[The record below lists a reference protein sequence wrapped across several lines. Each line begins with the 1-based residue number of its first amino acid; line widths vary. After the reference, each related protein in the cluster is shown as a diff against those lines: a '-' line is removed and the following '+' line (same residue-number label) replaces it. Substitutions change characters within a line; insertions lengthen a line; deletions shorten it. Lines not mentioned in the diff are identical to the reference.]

1 MKKIVNKTFQI
12 FIDFLVLVITVLIL
26 FSLYKIISIK
36 FLHKPYSNIF
46 GYTTFEIATGS
57 MEPTLNV
64 KDIIIVKITKDVK
77 ENDIV
82 TYKENDDLITHRVI
96 SVGENTI
103 VTKGDANNS
112 EDVNVKKENIVGKL
126 ACTIHKGGMLRDIFI
141 TPKII
146 ISLVVTLIL
155 VNICLS
161 YKDPKKE
168 TKTFQNIKD
177 EIFKNNYK

>member
-36 FLHKPYSNIF
+36 ILHKPYSNIF

-77 ENDIV
+77 END
-82 TYKENDDLITHRVI
+82 TLDITL
-96 SVGENTI
+96 S
-103 VTKGDANNS
+103 
-112 EDVNVKKENIVGKL
+112 
-126 ACTIHKGGMLRDIFI
+126 KGGIKAKVME
-141 TPKII
+141 
-146 ISLVVTLIL
+146 
-155 VNICLS
+155 VNNG
-161 YKDPKKE
+161 K
-168 TKTFQNIKD
+168 
-177 EIFKNNYK
+177 